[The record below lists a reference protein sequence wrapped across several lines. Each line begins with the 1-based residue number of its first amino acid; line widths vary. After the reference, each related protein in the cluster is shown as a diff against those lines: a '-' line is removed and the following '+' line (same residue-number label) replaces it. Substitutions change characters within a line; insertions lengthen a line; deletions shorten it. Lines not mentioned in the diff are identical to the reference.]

1 MYISRVFSGIY
12 KNKFDVFKYSFIPL
26 FNIISNTCSV
36 DKFYQYRSSLH
47 IRNLFLCI
55 TVVSVIYGVSAT
67 VSFEELCREIIL
79 LDCSQLT
86 VDTDETVCDSNGNS
100 YMNLWVVNLFT
111 LPVSGLTVYLCTLSV
126 WLHLTEKNGSVHGFC
141 SICNITQQ
149 ISMVMELLFI
159 RLTPLAIGLKD
170 LLRKT

>member
-1 MYISRVFSGIY
+1 MYISRVFSSIY

-100 YMNLWVVNLFT
+100 YMNLWVVNLCIYFT
-111 LPVSGLTVYLCTLSV
+111 SERPYGIFVYIKCL
-126 WLHLTEKNGSVHGFC
+126 
-141 SICNITQQ
+141 IT
-149 ISMVMELLFI
+149 FH
-159 RLTPLAIGLKD
+159 
-170 LLRKT
+170 RKERQCAWFL